1 MTMAALAPRRSAPSS
16 VAAVVPRLVV
26 VSLLVSRLLGR
37 YWMDWA
43 IGLFGVFFIAV
54 RGRGMERLVL
64 TMMIVLAL
72 AAGGGQMDLGI
83 RATLFA
89 AMFMTLARYCP
100 INPWFHLVAQL
111 IALAVAVVDGS
122 EVSLELFVYA
132 PCALFLI
139 ISNEMI
145 RDAVPR
151 GRGPRAVLLVLFNL
165 LSFVVPSFG
174 SGSRSA
180 LFVWATVNARRI
192 RLVWLVVA
200 ALVVLAA
207 VPVLLS
213 LRDLPVFQ
221 KLGNSL
227 NEVTQPVDPETG
239 GFSQRAIENLTF
251 LEYITA
257 ASPREILFGST
268 VPILLDG
275 EPLGQDHDVR
285 FVPHNQIFGM
295 VFQLGLVG
303 SAVFLAYLIGLLR
316 WFAAVD
322 GFAAFTMAML
332 LLPAFALKQ
341 GIYDADLALLAGTLN
356 WVRQRQLARS
366 TAEAV

>member
-1 MTMAALAPRRSAPSS
+1 MA
-16 VAAVVPRLVV
+16 VAAVTSRRDASAAPGIVPRLVV
-26 VSLLVSRLLGR
+26 VALLTSRLLGR
-37 YWMDWA
+37 YWVDWA
-43 IGLFGVFFIAV
+43 IGLFGIFFIAL
-54 RGRGMERLVL
+54 RGRGSERLVL
-64 TMMIVLAL
+64 ATMIVLAL

-83 RATLFA
+83 RAALFA

-100 INPWFHLVAQL
+100 INPWFHLAAQL
-111 IALAVAVVDGS
+111 VSLVIAFVFGGDVP
-122 EVSLELFVYA
+122 LELFVYA

-145 RDAVPR
+145 RDAVPHR
-151 GRGPRAVLLVLFNL
+151 RGPRTALLALFNV
-165 LSFVVPSFG
+165 LSFVVPSLG

-180 LFVWATVNARRI
+180 LFVWATVNVRRI
-192 RLVWLVVA
+192 RLVWLIVG
-200 ALVVLAA
+200 ALAMLAA
-207 VPVLLS
+207 IPILLS

-221 KLGNSL
+221 KLDNSL
-227 NEVTQPVDPETG
+227 NEVTQPVDPDTG

-295 VFQLGLVG
+295 VFQIGLVG
-303 SAVFLAYLIGLLR
+303 SAVFLGYLIGLVR

-322 GFAAFTMAML
+322 RFAAFTMGML

-356 WVRQRQLARS
+356 WVRRRQLSRRVAGL
-366 TAEAV
+366 A